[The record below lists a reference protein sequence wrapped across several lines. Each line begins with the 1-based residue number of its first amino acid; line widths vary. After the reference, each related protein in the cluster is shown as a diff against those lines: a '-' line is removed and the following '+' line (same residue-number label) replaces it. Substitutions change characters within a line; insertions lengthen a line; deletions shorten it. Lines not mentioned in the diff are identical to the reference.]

1 MRATPEETKE
11 ANKSIVLGR
20 RSLLQGAALAAF
32 VGGAGAASMAFSPRA
47 SAAGPLTIDRMGV
60 LVGTQSPVQYG
71 IGATDLGIPALT
83 PDGRQLWMFGD
94 TFGDNVG
101 GSNWRSPVALYSS
114 TTNLNAGVT
123 FNGAAGAGANTQVSA
138 PQLWYYPHDHYFKT
152 VIPSDVITV
161 GNRMYL
167 HAIVNGP
174 EFGDVRWTEI
184 WKSDDNGAT
193 WQHTGVQFPADM
205 AGGKFQCITWGLG
218 SDGYVYI
225 YGTGFQR
232 DKGLVLYRVASNQMT
247 NASAYQPWGFSNGSW
262 GWGKPVTQIL
272 PGKFGEMCLRP
283 LGGKWILTWFNA
295 GDYRIDAMILNTPT
309 DNLYTAEKITLLHGC
324 EWNEED
330 NTHVAQLY
338 GGYIIPGSTLNDL
351 HLSVSQWNTSTW
363 GVYHV
368 EQFRIRGLAP

>member
-1 MRATPEETKE
+1 
-11 ANKSIVLGR
+11 
-20 RSLLQGAALAAF
+20 
-32 VGGAGAASMAFSPRA
+32 
-47 SAAGPLTIDRMGV
+47 
-60 LVGTQSPVQYG
+60 
-71 IGATDLGIPALT
+71 
-83 PDGRQLWMFGD
+83 
-94 TFGDNVG
+94 
-101 GSNWRSPVALYSS
+101 
-114 TTNLNAGVT
+114 
-123 FNGAAGAGANTQVSA
+123 
-138 PQLWYYPHDHYFKT
+138 
-152 VIPSDVITV
+152 
-161 GNRMYL
+161 MYL
-167 HAIVNGP
+167 HAIVSGP

-218 SDGYVYI
+218 SDGVSRTDH
-225 YGTGFQR
+225 GAG
-232 DKGLVLYRVASNQMT
+232 
-247 NASAYQPWGFSNGSW
+247 
-262 GWGKPVTQIL
+262 GKPVTQIL

-351 HLSVSQWNTSTW
+351 HLSVSQWNTCTW